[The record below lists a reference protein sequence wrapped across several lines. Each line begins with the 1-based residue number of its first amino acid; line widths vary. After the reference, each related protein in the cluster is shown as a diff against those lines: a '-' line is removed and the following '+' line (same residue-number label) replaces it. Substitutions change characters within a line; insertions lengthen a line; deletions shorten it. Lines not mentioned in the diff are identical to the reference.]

1 MKHLRGIKRT
11 KTKTPIKKLV
21 KMRTGEMVKYTIR
34 SNRVKTGERSL
45 Y

>member
-11 KTKTPIKKLV
+11 KTKTSIKKLV
-21 KMRTGEMVKYTIR
+21 NMRSGEYNQKKTE
-34 SNRVKTGERSL
+34 RVKTEERSL